1 MTDSFLDLFTGQ
13 SSADLLRQLAVIL
26 LCVAGGIGLSR
37 WLRKAL
43 RLNGEVGAGAGTDEG
58 QSLVLQIGV
67 KSFLRVL
74 SPLLILLLLTVSYY
88 ILKHGHHSVTLW
100 TLMFPLAIAQS
111 AMRFVFYV
119 LRGIFVK
126 DVTVGALLHLSEKV
140 IAVLVWLCVLL
151 YITGLWPEFVEYLDT
166 TTLPLARH
174 NVSLLTVLQAGASVL
189 VTLIIA
195 LWLGAVVESR
205 LMKMST
211 MHSSL
216 RTVVA
221 RMARAVL
228 ILVAFLVSLSLV
240 GIDLTVLSVFGGA
253 LGVGIGLG
261 LQKIASSYVSG
272 FVILLE
278 RSMVSGDMVAVD
290 KYFGKVTQIN
300 TRYTILEGLDGI
312 ESILPNE
319 MFMSNPVQNYS
330 LTHRIVRLSTK
341 LTILY
346 QDDVE
351 TVLSIMEQAALGVQ
365 RVSQLTAPQG
375 LLINIG
381 ADGLEL
387 ELGFWITDPENG
399 RLNVLSD
406 VNRAIWKAFKTHGIQ
421 VAHAKRDIRI
431 MDERS
436 FRQDTADNTAD
447 RAAQTVADSPKENP
461 DLTNEKNSRTI
472 PRN

>member
-1 MTDSFLDLFTGQ
+1 
-13 SSADLLRQLAVIL
+13 
-26 LCVAGGIGLSR
+26 
-37 WLRKAL
+37 
-43 RLNGEVGAGAGTDEG
+43 
-58 QSLVLQIGV
+58 
-67 KSFLRVL
+67 
-74 SPLLILLLLTVSYY
+74 
-88 ILKHGHHSVTLW
+88 
-100 TLMFPLAIAQS
+100 
-111 AMRFVFYV
+111 VFYV

-126 DVTVGALLHLSEKV
+126 DATVGALLHLSEKV
-140 IAVLVWLCVLL
+140 IALLVWLCVVLW
-151 YITGLWPEFVEYLDT
+151 ITGLWPDFVDYLDT
-166 TTLPLARH
+166 TTFPLARH
-174 NVSLLTVLQAGASVL
+174 KVSLLTMLQGAASVL

-195 LWLGAVVESR
+195 LWIGTVVENR
-205 LMKMST
+205 LMKFSG

-221 RMARAVL
+221 RMMRALL
-228 ILVAFLVSLSLV
+228 ILIAFLVSLSLV

-278 RSMVSGDMVAVD
+278 RSMVIGDMVAVE

-312 ESILPNE
+312 ESVLPNE
-319 MFMSNPVQNYS
+319 LFVSNPVQNYS
-330 LTHRIVRLSTK
+330 LTHRIVRLATQ

-365 RVSQLTAPQG
+365 RVSQQTAPQA
-375 LLINIG
+375 LLIKIG

-406 VNRAIWKAFKTHGIQ
+406 VNRAIWAAFKQHGIQ
-421 VAHAKRDIRI
+421 VAHPKRDIRI

-436 FRQDTADNTAD
+436 FRQST
-447 RAAQTVADSPKENP
+447 RQEIP
-461 DLTNEKNSRTI
+461 DGPESQNSRTM
-472 PRN
+472 PGN

>member
-1 MTDSFLDLFTGQ
+1 MTDHFFSLFTDP
-13 SSADLLRQLAVIL
+13 SPVDLLRQLVVIVLSL
-26 LCVAGGIGLSR
+26 LGGVGLSR
-37 WLRKAL
+37 WLRARFVL
-43 RLNGEVGAGAGTDEG
+43 PSDQEE
-58 QSLVLQIGV
+58 QSLVMQIGV
-67 KSFLRVL
+67 KSFARVL
-74 SPLLILLLLTVSYY
+74 SPLLALGLLTAAYF
-88 ILKHGHHSVTLW
+88 ILKRGGHAVSLW
-100 TLMFPLAIAQS
+100 EIMFPLAVAQV

-126 DVTVGALLHLSEKV
+126 DATVGALLHLSEKV
-140 IAVLVWLCVLL
+140 IALLVWLCVVLW
-151 YITGLWPEFVEYLDT
+151 ITGLWPDFIDYLDT

-174 NVSLLTVLQAGASVL
+174 KVSLLTMLQGAASVL

-195 LWLGAVVESR
+195 LWIGTVVENR
-205 LMKMST
+205 LMKFSG

-221 RMARAVL
+221 RMARALL
-228 ILVAFLVSLSLV
+228 ILIAFLVSLSLV

-278 RSMVSGDMVAVD
+278 RSMVIGDMVAVE
-290 KYFGKVTQIN
+290 KYFGRVTQIN
-300 TRYTILEGLDGI
+300 SRYTILEGLDGI
-312 ESILPNE
+312 ETVLPNE
-319 MFMSNPVQNYS
+319 LFVSNPVQNYS
-330 LTHRIVRLSTK
+330 LTHRIVRLSTQV
-341 LTILY
+341 TILY

-351 TVLSIMEQAALGVQ
+351 TVLSIMEQAALGVE
-365 RVSQLTAPQG
+365 RVSQQIAPHA
-375 LLINIG
+375 LLIKIG
-381 ADGLEL
+381 VDGLDL

-406 VNRAIWKAFKTHGIQ
+406 VNRAIWKAFKQHGIQ

-436 FRQDTADNTAD
+436 FRQSTP
-447 RAAQTVADSPKENP
+447 QENP
-461 DLTNEKNSRTI
+461 DGPEPKNSRTI
-472 PRN
+472 PGT

>member
-1 MTDSFLDLFTGQ
+1 MTDHFFSLFTDI
-13 SSADLLRQLAVIL
+13 STVDLLRQLVVIALSL
-26 LCVAGGIGLSR
+26 LGGIGLSR
-37 WLRKAL
+37 WLRARFVL
-43 RLNGEVGAGAGTDEG
+43 PADGQE
-58 QSLVLQIGV
+58 QSLVMQIGV
-67 KSFLRVL
+67 KSFARVL
-74 SPLLILLLLTVSYY
+74 SPLLALGLLTAAYT
-88 ILKHGHHSVTLW
+88 ILKRGHHAVTLW
-100 TLMFPLAIAQS
+100 EIMFPLTIAQV

-126 DVTVGALLHLSEKV
+126 DATIGALLHLSEKV
-140 IAVLVWLCVLL
+140 IALLVWLCVVLW
-151 YITGLWPEFVEYLDT
+151 ITGLWPDFVDYLDS

-174 NVSLLTVLQAGASVL
+174 KVSLLTMLQGAASVL

-195 LWLGAVVESR
+195 LWIGTVVENR
-205 LMKMST
+205 LMKFSG

-221 RMARAVL
+221 RMMRALL

-278 RSMVSGDMVAVD
+278 RSMVIGDMVAVD

-312 ESILPNE
+312 ESVLPNE
-319 MFMSNPVQNYS
+319 LFVSNPVQNYS
-330 LTHRIVRLSTK
+330 LTHRIVRLATQ

-365 RVSQLTAPQG
+365 RVSQQTAPQA
-375 LLINIG
+375 LLVKIG
-381 ADGLEL
+381 ADGLDL

-399 RLNVLSD
+399 RLNVISD
-406 VNRAIWKAFKTHGIQ
+406 VNRAIWAAFKQHGIQ
-421 VAHAKRDIRI
+421 VAHPKRDIRI

-436 FRQDTADNTAD
+436 FRQST
-447 RAAQTVADSPKENP
+447 RQEIP
-461 DLTNEKNSRTI
+461 DGPGPQNSRTM
-472 PRN
+472 PGN

>member
-1 MTDSFLDLFTGQ
+1 MTDHFFSLFTDI
-13 SSADLLRQLAVIL
+13 STVDLLRQLVVIALSL
-26 LCVAGGIGLSR
+26 LGGIGLSR
-37 WLRKAL
+37 WLRARFVL
-43 RLNGEVGAGAGTDEG
+43 PADGQE
-58 QSLVLQIGV
+58 QSLVMQIGV
-67 KSFLRVL
+67 KSFARVL
-74 SPLLILLLLTVSYY
+74 SPLLALGLLTAAYA
-88 ILKHGHHSVTLW
+88 ILKRGHHAVTLW
-100 TLMFPLAIAQS
+100 EIMFPLTIAQV

-126 DVTVGALLHLSEKV
+126 DATIGALLHLSEKV
-140 IAVLVWLCVLL
+140 IALLVWLCVVLW
-151 YITGLWPEFVEYLDT
+151 ITGLWPDFVDYLDS

-174 NVSLLTVLQAGASVL
+174 KVSLLTMLQGAASVL

-195 LWLGAVVESR
+195 LWIGTVVENR
-205 LMKMST
+205 LMKFSG

-221 RMARAVL
+221 RMMRALL

-278 RSMVSGDMVAVD
+278 RSMVIGDMVAVD

-312 ESILPNE
+312 ESVLPNE
-319 MFMSNPVQNYS
+319 LFVSNPVQNYS
-330 LTHRIVRLSTK
+330 LTHRIVRLATQ

-365 RVSQLTAPQG
+365 RVSQQTAPQA
-375 LLINIG
+375 LLVKIG
-381 ADGLEL
+381 ADGLDL

-399 RLNVLSD
+399 RLNVISD
-406 VNRAIWKAFKTHGIQ
+406 VNRAIWAAFKQHGIQ
-421 VAHAKRDIRI
+421 VAHPKRDIRI

-436 FRQDTADNTAD
+436 FRQST
-447 RAAQTVADSPKENP
+447 RQEIP
-461 DLTNEKNSRTI
+461 DGPGPQNSRTM
-472 PRN
+472 PGN

>member
-1 MTDSFLDLFTGQ
+1 MTDHFLSLFTDI
-13 SSADLLRQLAVIL
+13 STVDLLRQLVVIAL
-26 LCVAGGIGLSR
+26 SLVGGIGLSR
-37 WLRKAL
+37 WLRARFVL
-43 RLNGEVGAGAGTDEG
+43 PGDGEA
-58 QSLVLQIGV
+58 QSLVMQIGV
-67 KSFLRVL
+67 KSFARVL
-74 SPLLILLLLTVSYY
+74 SPLLALGLLTGAYY
-88 ILKHGHHSVTLW
+88 ILKRGHHAVTLW
-100 TLMFPLAIAQS
+100 EIMFPLTIAQV

-126 DVTVGALLHLSEKV
+126 DATVGALLHLSEKV
-140 IAVLVWLCVLL
+140 IALLVWLCVVLW
-151 YITGLWPEFVEYLDT
+151 ITGLWPDFVDYLDT
-166 TTLPLARH
+166 TTFPLARH
-174 NVSLLTVLQAGASVL
+174 KVSLLTMLQGAASVL

-195 LWLGAVVESR
+195 LWIGTVVENR
-205 LMKMST
+205 LMKFSG

-221 RMARAVL
+221 RMMRALL
-228 ILVAFLVSLSLV
+228 ILIAFLVSLSLV

-278 RSMVSGDMVAVD
+278 RSMVIGDMVAVD

-312 ESILPNE
+312 ESVLPNE
-319 MFMSNPVQNYS
+319 LFVSNPVQNYS
-330 LTHRIVRLSTK
+330 LTHRIVRLATQ

-365 RVSQLTAPQG
+365 RVSQHTAPQA
-375 LLINIG
+375 LLIKIG

-406 VNRAIWKAFKTHGIQ
+406 VNRAIWAAFKQHGIQ
-421 VAHAKRDIRI
+421 VAHPKRDIRI

-436 FRQDTADNTAD
+436 FRQSTRQEIPDVPE
-447 RAAQTVADSPKENP
+447 AQ
-461 DLTNEKNSRTI
+461 NSRTM
-472 PRN
+472 PDN

>member
-1 MTDSFLDLFTGQ
+1 MTEHFLSLFTYPPLV
-13 SSADLLRQLAVIL
+13 DVLRQFALVVLCIL
-26 LCVAGGIGLSR
+26 GGIALSR
-37 WLRKAL
+37 WVRTLFRMP
-43 RLNGEVGAGAGTDEG
+43 GDDQ
-58 QSLVLQIGV
+58 QSLVQIGV
-67 KSFLRVL
+67 KSFVRVL
-74 SPLLILLLLTVSYY
+74 SPLLTLGLLTACYFG
-88 ILKHGHHSVTLW
+88 LKKITHPVGLW
-100 TLMFPLAIAQS
+100 EIMFPLAIAQV

-126 DVTVGALLHLSEKV
+126 DATVGALLHLSEKV
-140 IAVLVWLCVLL
+140 IAIIVWLCVLL
-151 YITGLWPEFVEYLDT
+151 YITGLWPEFVDYLDT
-166 TTLPLARH
+166 TELPLGRH
-174 NVSLLTVLQAGASVL
+174 KASLLTSLQAVASVL

-195 LWLGAVVESR
+195 LWIGAVLESR
-205 LMKMST
+205 LMKFSN

-272 FVILLE
+272 FVILFE
-278 RSMVSGDMVAVD
+278 RSMVIGDMVAVD
-290 KYFGKVTQIN
+290 KYFGRVTQIN

-312 ESILPNE
+312 ESVLPNE
-319 MFMSNPVQNYS
+319 MFMANPVQNYS
-330 LTHRIVRLSTK
+330 LTHRIVRLSTH

-351 TVLSIMEQAALGVQ
+351 TVLSIMEQAALGVK
-365 RVSQLTAPQG
+365 RISQQTAPQG
-375 LLINIG
+375 LLIKIG

-399 RLNVLSD
+399 RLNVISD
-406 VNRAIWKAFKTHGIQ
+406 VNRAIWQAFKREGIQ
-421 VAHAKRDIRI
+421 LAHAKRDIRI

-436 FRQDTADNTAD
+436 FRQSTEAPV
-447 RAAQTVADSPKENP
+447 QENP
-461 DLTNEKNSRTI
+461 EPQGQQNSRTM
-472 PRN
+472 PGN

>member
-1 MTDSFLDLFTGQ
+1 MTDHFLSLFTVPQ
-13 SSADLLRQLAVIL
+13 PLDILRQLLIIA
-26 LCVAGGIGLSR
+26 LCVLGGIGLSR
-37 WLRKAL
+37 WLRGML
-43 RLNGEVGAGAGTDEG
+43 RIAGDAAE
-58 QSLVLQIGV
+58 QSLVMQIGV
-67 KSFLRVL
+67 KSFARVL
-74 SPLLILLLLTVSYY
+74 SPLLALGLLAAAYYGLKRIGHPVS
-88 ILKHGHHSVTLW
+88 LW
-100 TLMFPLAIAQS
+100 EIMFPLAIAQV

-126 DVTVGALLHLSEKV
+126 DATVGALLHLSEKA
-140 IAVLVWLCVLL
+140 IAALVWLCVV
-151 YITGLWPEFVEYLDT
+151 LWIVGWWPDFVDYLDT
-166 TTLPLARH
+166 TSLPLGRH
-174 NVSLLTVLQAGASVL
+174 KVSLLTLLQGAASVL

-195 LWLGAVVESR
+195 LWLGAVLENR
-205 LMKMST
+205 LMKFGG

-216 RTVVA
+216 RTVVG

-228 ILVAFLVSLSLV
+228 IRVAFLVSLSLV
-240 GIDLTVLSVFGGA
+240 EIDLTVLSVFGGA

-278 RSMVSGDMVAVD
+278 RSMVIGDMVAVE

-312 ESILPNE
+312 ESVLPNE
-319 MFMSNPVQNYS
+319 LFVSNPVQNYS
-330 LTHRIVRLSTK
+330 LTHRIVRLATQ

-351 TVLSIMEQAALGVQ
+351 TVLSIMEQAALEVE
-365 RVSQLTAPQG
+365 RVSQQVAPQA
-375 LLINIG
+375 LLIRIG
-381 ADGLEL
+381 TDGLEL

-406 VNRAIWKAFKTHGIQ
+406 VNRAIWKAFKRHGIQ

-436 FRQDTADNTAD
+436 FRQSVPPV
-447 RAAQTVADSPKENP
+447 AQENP
-461 DLTNEKNSRTI
+461 DGPGHKN
-472 PRN
+472 

>member
-1 MTDSFLDLFTGQ
+1 MTDHFFSLFTDPAPL
-13 SSADLLRQLAVIL
+13 SLLRQLGLIALCL
-26 LCVAGGIGLSR
+26 LGGIALSR
-37 WLRKAL
+37 WLRARFML
-43 RLNGEVGAGAGTDEG
+43 PGDDVP
-58 QSLVLQIGV
+58 QSLVMQIGV
-67 KSFLRVL
+67 KSFARVL
-74 SPLLILLLLTVSYY
+74 SPLLALGLLTAAYFA
-88 ILKHGHHSVTLW
+88 LKRSGHSVTLW
-100 TLMFPLAIAQS
+100 EIMFPLTVAQV

-126 DVTVGALLHLSEKV
+126 DATVGALLHLSEKA
-140 IAVLVWLCVLL
+140 IAVLVWLCVVLW
-151 YITGLWPEFVEYLDT
+151 ITGLWPDFVDYLDG

-174 NVSLLTVLQAGASVL
+174 KVSLLTMLQGAASVL

-195 LWLGAVVESR
+195 LWIGTVLENR
-205 LMKMST
+205 LMKFSG

-221 RMARAVL
+221 RMLRALL
-228 ILVAFLVSLSLV
+228 ILIAFLVSLSLV

-278 RSMVSGDMVAVD
+278 RSMVIGDMVAVD

-312 ESILPNE
+312 ESVLPNE
-319 MFMSNPVQNYS
+319 LFVSNPVQNYS
-330 LTHRIVRLSTK
+330 LTHRIVRLSTQ

-365 RVSQLTAPQG
+365 RVSQQTAPQA
-375 LLINIG
+375 LLIKIG
-381 ADGLEL
+381 ADGLDL

-406 VNRAIWKAFKTHGIQ
+406 VNRAIWAAFKQHGIE

-436 FRQDTADNTAD
+436 FRQSTG
-447 RAAQTVADSPKENP
+447 KENP
-461 DLTNEKNSRTI
+461 DMPGVQNSRTM
-472 PRN
+472 PGN

>member
-1 MTDSFLDLFTGQ
+1 MTDHFLSLFTDI
-13 SSADLLRQLAVIL
+13 STVDLLRQLVVIALSL
-26 LCVAGGIGLSR
+26 LGGIALSR
-37 WLRKAL
+37 WLRARFVL
-43 RLNGEVGAGAGTDEG
+43 PADGEE
-58 QSLVLQIGV
+58 QSLVMQIGV
-67 KSFLRVL
+67 KSFARVL
-74 SPLLILLLLTVSYY
+74 SPLLALGLLTAAYT
-88 ILKHGHHSVTLW
+88 ILKRGHHAVTLW
-100 TLMFPLAIAQS
+100 EIMFPLVIAQV

-126 DVTVGALLHLSEKV
+126 DATVGALLHLSEKL
-140 IAVLVWLCVLL
+140 IALLVWLCVVLW
-151 YITGLWPEFVEYLDT
+151 ITGLWPDFVDYLDS

-174 NVSLLTVLQAGASVL
+174 KVSLLTMLQGAASVL

-195 LWLGAVVESR
+195 LWIGTVLENR
-205 LMKMST
+205 LMKFSG

-221 RMARAVL
+221 RMMRALL
-228 ILVAFLVSLSLV
+228 ILIAFLVSLSLV

-278 RSMVSGDMVAVD
+278 RSMVIGDMVAVD
-290 KYFGKVTQIN
+290 KFFGKVTQIN

-312 ESILPNE
+312 ETVLPNE
-319 MFMSNPVQNYS
+319 LFVSNPVQNYS
-330 LTHRIVRLSTK
+330 LTHRIVRLSTQ

-365 RVSQLTAPQG
+365 RVSQQTAPQA
-375 LLINIG
+375 LLIKIG

-399 RLNVLSD
+399 RLNVLSE
-406 VNRAIWKAFKTHGIQ
+406 VNRAIWAAFKRHGIQ
-421 VAHAKRDIRI
+421 VAHPKRDIRI

-436 FRQDTADNTAD
+436 FRQSTA
-447 RAAQTVADSPKENP
+447 QENP
-461 DLTNEKNSRTI
+461 DGPETQNSRTM
-472 PRN
+472 PGN

>member
-1 MTDSFLDLFTGQ
+1 MTDHFLSLFTDYQ
-13 SSADLLRQLAVIL
+13 PQDVLRQLAVIL
-26 LCVAGGIGLSR
+26 LCVLGGIALSR
-37 WLRKAL
+37 WLRKIL
-43 RLNGEVGAGAGTDEG
+43 GLERGDE
-58 QSLVLQIGV
+58 QSRMMQIGV
-67 KSFLRVL
+67 KSFSRVL
-74 SPLLILLLLTVSYY
+74 SPLLALGLLAAAYVCLKRIGHPVS
-88 ILKHGHHSVTLW
+88 LW
-100 TLMFPLAIAQS
+100 EIMFPLAIAQV

-119 LRGIFVK
+119 LRSIFVK
-126 DVTVGALLHLSEKV
+126 DATVGALLHLSEKA
-140 IAVLVWLCVLL
+140 IATLVWICVWL
-151 YITGLWPEFVEYLDT
+151 YITGLWPDFIDYLDRT
-166 TTLPLARH
+166 ELPLGRH
-174 NVSLLTVLQAGASVL
+174 KASLLTILQAGASVL

-195 LWLGAVVESR
+195 LWIGAVLENR
-205 LMKMST
+205 LMKVST

-221 RMARAVL
+221 RLTKAVL
-228 ILVAFLVSLSLV
+228 ILIAFLVSLSLV

-278 RSMVSGDMVAVD
+278 RSMVIGDMVAVD
-290 KYFGKVTQIN
+290 TYFGKVTQIN

-312 ESILPNE
+312 ESVLPNE
-319 MFMSNPVQNYS
+319 MFVANPVQNYS
-330 LTHRIVRLSTK
+330 LTHRIVRLYTQ

-365 RVSQLTAPQG
+365 RVSQQTAPQA
-375 LLINIG
+375 LLIKIG

-406 VNRAIWKAFKTHGIQ
+406 VNRAIWKAFKEHGIQ

-436 FRQDTADNTAD
+436 FRQSDA
-447 RAAQTVADSPKENP
+447 TVVPPSPDSP
-461 DLTNEKNSRTI
+461 DEKNSRTMQQ
-472 PRN
+472 N

>member
-1 MTDSFLDLFTGQ
+1 MTDHFFSLFTDP
-13 SSADLLRQLAVIL
+13 SPVDLLRQLVVIVLSL
-26 LCVAGGIGLSR
+26 LGGIGLSR
-37 WLRKAL
+37 WLRARFVL
-43 RLNGEVGAGAGTDEG
+43 PSDQEE
-58 QSLVLQIGV
+58 QSLVMQIGV
-67 KSFLRVL
+67 KSFARVL
-74 SPLLILLLLTVSYY
+74 SPLLALGLLTGAYF
-88 ILKHGHHSVTLW
+88 ILKRGGHGVSLW
-100 TLMFPLAIAQS
+100 EIMFPLAVAQV

-126 DVTVGALLHLSEKV
+126 DATVGALLHLSEKL
-140 IAVLVWLCVLL
+140 IALLVWLCVVLW
-151 YITGLWPEFVEYLDT
+151 ITGLWPDFVDYLDT

-174 NVSLLTVLQAGASVL
+174 KVSLLTMLQGAASVL

-195 LWLGAVVESR
+195 LWIGTVVENR
-205 LMKMST
+205 LMKFSG

-221 RMARAVL
+221 RMARALL
-228 ILVAFLVSLSLV
+228 ILIAFLVSLSLV

-278 RSMVSGDMVAVD
+278 RSMVIGDMVAVE
-290 KYFGKVTQIN
+290 KYFGRVTQIN
-300 TRYTILEGLDGI
+300 SRYTILEGLDGI
-312 ESILPNE
+312 ETVLPNE
-319 MFMSNPVQNYS
+319 LFVSNPVQNYS
-330 LTHRIVRLSTK
+330 LTHRIVRLSTQV
-341 LTILY
+341 TILY

-351 TVLSIMEQAALGVQ
+351 TVLSIMEQAALGVE
-365 RVSQLTAPQG
+365 RVSQQTAPHA
-375 LLINIG
+375 LLIKIG
-381 ADGLEL
+381 VDGLDL

-406 VNRAIWKAFKTHGIQ
+406 VNRAIWKAFKQHGIQ

-436 FRQDTADNTAD
+436 FRQSTP
-447 RAAQTVADSPKENP
+447 QENP
-461 DLTNEKNSRTI
+461 DGPEPKNSRTI
-472 PRN
+472 PGT

>member
-1 MTDSFLDLFTGQ
+1 MTDHFLSLFTDI
-13 SSADLLRQLAVIL
+13 STVDLLRQLVVIALCL
-26 LCVAGGIGLSR
+26 LGGIGLSR
-37 WLRKAL
+37 WLRARFVL
-43 RLNGEVGAGAGTDEG
+43 PADGEE
-58 QSLVLQIGV
+58 QSLVMQIGV
-67 KSFLRVL
+67 KSFARVL
-74 SPLLILLLLTVSYY
+74 SPLLALGLLTGAYY
-88 ILKHGHHSVTLW
+88 ILKRGHHAVTLW
-100 TLMFPLAIAQS
+100 EIMFPLAIAQV

-126 DVTVGALLHLSEKV
+126 DATVGALLHLSEKV
-140 IAVLVWLCVLL
+140 IALLVWLCVVLW
-151 YITGLWPEFVEYLDT
+151 ITGLWPDFVDYLDT
-166 TTLPLARH
+166 TTFPLARH
-174 NVSLLTVLQAGASVL
+174 KVSLLTMLQGAASVL

-195 LWLGAVVESR
+195 LWIGTVVENR
-205 LMKMST
+205 LMKFSG

-221 RMARAVL
+221 RMMRALL
-228 ILVAFLVSLSLV
+228 ILIAFLVSLSLV

-278 RSMVSGDMVAVD
+278 RSMVIGDMVAVE

-312 ESILPNE
+312 ETVLPNE
-319 MFMSNPVQNYS
+319 LFVSNPVQNYS
-330 LTHRIVRLSTK
+330 LTHRIVRLATQ

-365 RVSQLTAPQG
+365 RVSQQTAPQA
-375 LLINIG
+375 LLIKIG

-406 VNRAIWKAFKTHGIQ
+406 VNRAIWAAFKQHGIQ
-421 VAHAKRDIRI
+421 VAHPKRDIRI

-436 FRQDTADNTAD
+436 FRQST
-447 RAAQTVADSPKENP
+447 RQEIP
-461 DLTNEKNSRTI
+461 DGPESQNSRTM
-472 PRN
+472 PGN

>member
-1 MTDSFLDLFTGQ
+1 MTDHFLSLFTDI
-13 SSADLLRQLAVIL
+13 STVDLLRQLVVIALSL
-26 LCVAGGIGLSR
+26 LGGIALSR
-37 WLRKAL
+37 WLRARFVL
-43 RLNGEVGAGAGTDEG
+43 PADGEE
-58 QSLVLQIGV
+58 QSLVMQIGV
-67 KSFLRVL
+67 KSFARVL
-74 SPLLILLLLTVSYY
+74 SPLLALGLLTAAYT
-88 ILKHGHHSVTLW
+88 ILKRGHHAVTLW
-100 TLMFPLAIAQS
+100 EIMFPLVIAQV

-126 DVTVGALLHLSEKV
+126 DATVGALLHLSEKL
-140 IAVLVWLCVLL
+140 IALLVWLCVLL
-151 YITGLWPEFVEYLDT
+151 WITGLWPDFVDYLDS

-174 NVSLLTVLQAGASVL
+174 KVSLLTMLQGAASVL

-195 LWLGAVVESR
+195 LWIGTVLENR
-205 LMKMST
+205 LMKFSG

-221 RMARAVL
+221 RMMRALL
-228 ILVAFLVSLSLV
+228 ILIAFLVSLSLV

-278 RSMVSGDMVAVD
+278 RSMVIGDMVAVD
-290 KYFGKVTQIN
+290 KFFGKVTQIN

-312 ESILPNE
+312 ETVLPNE
-319 MFMSNPVQNYS
+319 LFVSNPVQNYS
-330 LTHRIVRLSTK
+330 LTHRIVRLSTQ

-365 RVSQLTAPQG
+365 RVSQQTAPQA
-375 LLINIG
+375 LLIKIG

-399 RLNVLSD
+399 RLNVLSE
-406 VNRAIWKAFKTHGIQ
+406 VNRAIWAAFKRHGVQ
-421 VAHAKRDIRI
+421 VAHPKRDIRI

-436 FRQDTADNTAD
+436 FRQSTA
-447 RAAQTVADSPKENP
+447 QENP
-461 DLTNEKNSRTI
+461 DGPETQNSRTM
-472 PRN
+472 PGN

>member
-1 MTDSFLDLFTGQ
+1 MTDHFFSLFTDI
-13 SSADLLRQLAVIL
+13 STVDLLRQLVVIALSL
-26 LCVAGGIGLSR
+26 LGGIALSR
-37 WLRKAL
+37 WLRARFVL
-43 RLNGEVGAGAGTDEG
+43 PADGEE
-58 QSLVLQIGV
+58 QSLVMQIGV
-67 KSFLRVL
+67 KSFARVL
-74 SPLLILLLLTVSYY
+74 SPLLALGLLTAAYT
-88 ILKHGHHSVTLW
+88 ILKRGHHAVTLW
-100 TLMFPLAIAQS
+100 EIMFPLVIAQV

-126 DVTVGALLHLSEKV
+126 DATVGALLHLSEKL
-140 IAVLVWLCVLL
+140 IALLVWLCVVLW
-151 YITGLWPEFVEYLDT
+151 ITGLWPDFVDYLDS

-174 NVSLLTVLQAGASVL
+174 KVSLLTMLQGAASVL

-195 LWLGAVVESR
+195 LWIGTVLENR
-205 LMKMST
+205 LMKFSG

-221 RMARAVL
+221 RMMRALL
-228 ILVAFLVSLSLV
+228 ILIAFLVSLSLV

-278 RSMVSGDMVAVD
+278 RSMVIGDMVAVD
-290 KYFGKVTQIN
+290 KFFGKVTQIN

-312 ESILPNE
+312 ETVLPNE
-319 MFMSNPVQNYS
+319 LFVSNPVQNYS
-330 LTHRIVRLSTK
+330 LTHRIVRLSTQ

-365 RVSQLTAPQG
+365 RVSQQTAPQA
-375 LLINIG
+375 LLIKIG

-399 RLNVLSD
+399 RLNVLSE
-406 VNRAIWKAFKTHGIQ
+406 VNRAIWAAFKRHGVQ
-421 VAHAKRDIRI
+421 VAHPKRDIRI

-436 FRQDTADNTAD
+436 FRQSTA
-447 RAAQTVADSPKENP
+447 QENP
-461 DLTNEKNSRTI
+461 DGPGTQNSRTM
-472 PRN
+472 PGN